1 MELLC
6 VITTPNVEMTTK
18 KVGGRE
24 RKGKGQRGQ
33 VRLEKNAV

>member
-1 MELLC
+1 M
-6 VITTPNVEMTTK
+6 ITTPNEEMVMK